1 MIFCAHAHGKVSSH
15 AVKPDLNNEYQE
27 VSGGWEPLDRTSW
40 GKDFCPLYL
49 YLKV

>member
-27 VSGGWEPLDRTSW
+27 VSGGWEPLDIGQVGARI
-40 GKDFCPLYL
+40 FALYTFI
-49 YLKV
+49 